1 MDKHAASSGPVASF
15 RDQEQAPTGGPGSHR
30 SSEGWKSSSKSFTL
44 PSRRL
49 VSNSED
55 NNDSGE
61 TAASRRQLF
70 AAIGATNRRRLGN
83 QQGLGESS
91 DDVLNFFSDSME
103 QFGSDQDAD
112 NTNELKRMLEGS
124 GEIKLFRTSLVAFL
138 LIAAVLVSA
147 LTYMMSMSSQDEVLR
162 IEGNPIL
169 STILVLLLFAIAM
182 ALLLRYNCLVE
193 ERQERVLRQ
202 AINSTLIVSSLFP
215 EGVHDRLLETTSMG
229 ISAIQE
235 YHEDEEDDHST
246 DSSRKSGL
254 KGKGPKLVPMNP
266 ATRES
271 ASLNG
276 ESKPFESKP
285 IADFFP
291 NCTVM
296 VSATVSVRV
305 ECKPQALTKK
315 PYSVFRHCWVH
326 CLELLSQS
334 NRGFHSAGIDLQ
346 GI

>member
-1 MDKHAASSGPVASF
+1 MDNQAASSGPVVSS
-15 RDQEQAPTGGPGSHR
+15 RDMEQAQSGGPRTSQ
-30 SSEGWKSSSKSFTL
+30 GWKSSSSSFKL

-49 VSNSED
+49 VGNSDD

-61 TAASRRQLF
+61 TTASRRQLF

-83 QQGLGESS
+83 QPSVGDST

-112 NTNELKRMLEGS
+112 KTNDLKRMLEGS
-124 GEIKLFRTSLVAFL
+124 GKIKLFRTMLVAFL
-138 LIAAVLVSA
+138 VIAAVLVSV
-147 LTYMMSMSSQDEVLR
+147 LTYIMSMSSHDEVLR

-169 STILVLLLFAIAM
+169 CTIFVLALFAIAM

-235 YHEDEEDDHST
+235 YCEEEEDDHST

-254 KGKGPKLVPMNP
+254 KSKGPKLLPMNA

-271 ASLNG
+271 VTPYG
-276 ESKPFESKP
+276 DSKTLESKP

-296 VSATVSVRV
+296 VSGTVSVRV
-305 ECKPQALTKK
+305 ECKPSSLKK
-315 PYSVFRHCWVH
+315 FLVPLV
-326 CLELLSQS
+326 L
-334 NRGFHSAGIDLQ
+334 
-346 GI
+346 